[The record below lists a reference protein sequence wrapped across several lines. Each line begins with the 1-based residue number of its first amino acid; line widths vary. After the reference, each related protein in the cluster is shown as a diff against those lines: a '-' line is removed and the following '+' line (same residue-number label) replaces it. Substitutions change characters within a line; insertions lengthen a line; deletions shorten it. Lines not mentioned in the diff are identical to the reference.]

1 MMTENEITFSN
12 FILFVE
18 FIPEED
24 PAVLFH
30 VFTKPVLKAQFNFR
44 QFFFVCVC
52 VILEKDST
60 LFP

>member
-1 MMTENEITFSN
+1 MTENEITFSN

-44 QFFFVCVC
+44 QFFFVCVLYWRK
-52 VILEKDST
+52 IPHFSHD
-60 LFP
+60 